1 MVGTDLIMDDG
12 LALSPSKRKIID
24 CAVTLFAMKGYTE
37 TSIREI
43 ASAVGI
49 QGSAIYHHFAS
60 KSAIL
65 EYILN
70 DFTEQSFGDAERLDA
85 PEKFRDNPTA
95 NSIISCMRLTFS
107 EGQEEYYM
115 KVLCV
120 VLQEQHRNPS
130 VRRFMVNLIENGEQ
144 RARFFIGLLKE
155 LKVIRQDT
163 DPDLWMKLV
172 SSVLYT
178 YSSRVLLGI
187 GDNSPEYVGMKM
199 VDLLRTTYDLML
211 KTCAVTK
218 DGDES

>member
-1 MVGTDLIMDDG
+1 MSTTDNLVVGG
-12 LALSPSKRKIID
+12 QALSPGKRKIVD
-24 CAVTLFAMKGYTE
+24 CAVTLFATKGVTE

-43 ASAVGI
+43 ATAVGI

-60 KSAIL
+60 KNAIL

-70 DFTEQSFGDAERLDA
+70 DFSEQSFGDAEKSDA
-85 PEKFRDNPTA
+85 LSKLRNNPT
-95 NSIISCMRLTFS
+95 SDGIISCMRLTFP

-130 VRRFMVNLIENGEQ
+130 VRRFVIKLILNAEE
-144 RARFFIGLLKE
+144 RVRDFIGILKE
-155 LKVIRQDT
+155 LNIIRQDT
-163 DPDLWMKLV
+163 EPDLWMKLV

-187 GDNSPEYVGMKM
+187 GDVSPDYVGMKM
-199 VDLLRTTYDLML
+199 SELLRVTYDQML
-211 KTCAVTK
+211 NTCAIMR
-218 DGDES
+218 DEES